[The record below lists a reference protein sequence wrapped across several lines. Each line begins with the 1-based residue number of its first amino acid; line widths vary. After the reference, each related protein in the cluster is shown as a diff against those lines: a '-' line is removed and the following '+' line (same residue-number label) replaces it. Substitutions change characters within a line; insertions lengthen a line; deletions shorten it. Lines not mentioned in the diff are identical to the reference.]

1 MNGHCLWAGK
11 WVRLAGRESQQAVK
25 GLRARSSYSE
35 WRGDQRC
42 SLPRA
47 EGVLEG
53 ARATEAQTHTLDT
66 AMTTG
71 LSTPDR
77 VVDQVLDHCFHP
89 SSPENHLGFFKK
101 HQYPS
106 PTLG

>member
-1 MNGHCLWAGK
+1 MS
-11 WVRLAGRESQQAVK
+11 GR
-25 GLRARSSYSE
+25 
-35 WRGDQRC
+35 
-42 SLPRA
+42 
-47 EGVLEG
+47 
-53 ARATEAQTHTLDT
+53 ARATGVQTHALDT

-71 LSTPDR
+71 LSVPES

-89 SSPENHLGFFKK
+89 SSPENHFVSFFLFFFFKK